1 MTFVAAAIGAGL
13 GYGVAGTLAGAAIGA
28 GVGGMIGGGMNQAS
42 AAKQAASA
50 QQAAATDATG
60 LQRDM
65 FNTINTQQ
73 APYRTAGYGALNT
86 LQSMLPGQYQQY
98 DANGNPTTMGTGSG
112 ALTRE
117 FTAADLNSQLAPNY
131 QFMRDQGIGATRQN
145 VNVGGGGSNANMA
158 STKFAE
164 DYAGNAYQ
172 NAFNNFQTQ
181 QGNIYNRLAGV
192 AGIGQAGQNATNAA
206 GTNYANA
213 AGQLG
218 IGSATAYGAG
228 QVGSANAIA
237 GMGNNFMQAAML
249 SKFIG

>member
-98 DANGNPTTMGTGSG
+98 DVNGNPTTMGTGSG

-158 STKFAE
+158 ATKFAE

-192 AGIGQAGQNATNAA
+192 AGIGQAGQSQTNAA

>member
-13 GYGVAGTLAGAAIGA
+13 GYGVGGTLLAAGVGA
-28 GVGGMIGGGMNQAS
+28 GVGGMIGGSMNQADAARS
-42 AAKQAASA
+42 AAAGQVQAAGN
-50 QQAAATDATG
+50 ATE
-60 LQRDM
+60 LQRQM
-65 FNTINTQQ
+65 FNTINQQQ
-73 APYRTAGYGALNT
+73 APGRSAGYGALNT

-98 DANGNPTTMGTGSG
+98 DAQGNPTTMATGTGG
-112 ALTRE
+112 LTRE

-131 QFMRDQGIGATRQN
+131 KFMLNEGIGATRQN

-158 STKFAE
+158 ATKFAE

-192 AGIGQAGQNATNAA
+192 AGIGQAAQNQSNTA

-218 IGSATAYGAG
+218 VGAATAAGAG
-228 QVGSANAIA
+228 QVGSANAMA
-237 GMGNNFMQAAML
+237 GIGNNFMQAAML
-249 SKFIG
+249 SKYLG

>member
-28 GVGGMIGGGMNQAS
+28 GVGGMIGGSYNQANAAKDAANAQVS
-42 AAKQAASA
+42 AAN
-50 QQAAATDATG
+50 TATG
-60 LQRDM
+60 LQRDI
-65 FNTINTQQ
+65 FNTINYQQ
-73 APYRTAGYGALNT
+73 APSRGAGYGALNT

-98 DANGNPTTMGTGSG
+98 DVNGNPTTMATGTG

-131 QFMRDQGIGATRQN
+131 KFMLNEGLGATRQN

-158 STKFAE
+158 ATKFAE

-192 AGIGQAGQNATNAA
+192 AGIGQAAQNQTNAA

-218 IGSATAYGAG
+218 VGSATAYGAG
-228 QVGSANAIA
+228 QVGSANAMA
-237 GMGNNFMQAAML
+237 GLGNNFMQAAML
-249 SKFIG
+249 SKFLG